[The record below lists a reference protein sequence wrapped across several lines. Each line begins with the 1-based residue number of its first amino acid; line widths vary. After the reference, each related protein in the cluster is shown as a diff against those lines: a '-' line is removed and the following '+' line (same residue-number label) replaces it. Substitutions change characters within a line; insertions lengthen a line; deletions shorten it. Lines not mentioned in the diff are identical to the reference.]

1 MIDGRLHRFH
11 DPGGS
16 VPDGR
21 IRKSRKRILLWVSAG
36 LGLLLVVAAGAA
48 GIAYTALNSNIRT
61 DSTTGRLLGPD
72 SSRPTQANAAQ
83 NILVIGSDSRAGE
96 NAGYGSSAGARS
108 DTTILLHIAR
118 DRRSAVA
125 VSLPRD
131 AMVDV
136 PACTL
141 PDGRVT
147 DPYFGMFNSAFEQG
161 GTACTIRTV
170 EALTDI
176 RIDHFVVVDFTGF
189 KMMVDAI
196 GGVPVCLSAPVTDK
210 DANLDLP
217 AGRQTLDGEQ
227 ALGYVRVRYALGD
240 GSDTARMGRQ
250 QDFLSAMAQQVESS
264 GVLLNPTR
272 LYPLLDAATSALTV
286 DPGLNSLDKLY
297 DLASSLSDMPSDRT
311 TFLTAPREPYAY
323 DHNRDQFKQPDAGQL
338 FEQLRDDQPVS
349 VTPPSSTPSSS
360 TAPSSAAPSSA
371 AQSTTAPTTTAA
383 AAAAAAASPVPTFT
397 GRTGSQDICAG
408 S

>member
-1 MIDGRLHRFH
+1 M
-11 DPGGS
+11 
-16 VPDGR
+16 PDGP
-21 IRKSRKRILLWVSAG
+21 IRTPRKRILRRLAAG
-36 LGLLLVVAAGAA
+36 LGLLLVVAVGAA
-48 GIAYTALNSNIRT
+48 LIGYAALNSNIRT

-72 SSRPTQANAAQ
+72 SSRPTQANGAQ
-83 NILVIGSDSRAGE
+83 NILVIGSDSRAGA
-96 NAGYGSSAGARS
+96 NSAYGSSAGARS
-108 DTTILLHIAR
+108 DTTILLHVAR
-118 DRRSAVA
+118 DRGSAVA

-147 DPYFGMFNSAFEQG
+147 DPYFGMFNSAFEKG

-176 RIDHFVVVDFTGF
+176 RIDHFVVVDFAGF
-189 KMMVDAI
+189 KKMVDAI

-250 QDFLSAMAQQVESS
+250 QDFLSSMVQQVESS

-323 DHNRDQFKQPDAGQL
+323 DHNRDQFKQPDANQL
-338 FEQLRDDQPVS
+338 FEQLRNDQPVS
-349 VTPPSSTPSSS
+349 VTPGSSASAGPASADTTSAGS
-360 TAPSSAAPSSA
+360 APSGAAP
-371 AQSTTAPTTTAA
+371 
-383 AAAAAAASPVPTFT
+383 AAAASPAPTFT
-397 GRTGSQDICAG
+397 GRTGSQDICAA

>member
-1 MIDGRLHRFH
+1 M
-11 DPGGS
+11 
-16 VPDGR
+16 PDGP
-21 IRKSRKRILLWVSAG
+21 IRTPRKRVLRWLAAG
-36 LGLLLVVAAGAA
+36 LGLLLVVAVGAA
-48 GIAYTALNSNIRT
+48 WIGYTALNSNIRT

-83 NILVIGSDSRAGE
+83 NILVIGSDSRAGA
-96 NAGYGSSAGARS
+96 NSSYGSSAGARS

-189 KMMVDAI
+189 KKMVDAI
-196 GGVPVCLSAPVTDK
+196 GGVPVCLNAPVTDK

-227 ALGYVRVRYALGD
+227 ALGYVRVRYTLGD

-250 QDFLSAMAQQVESS
+250 QDFLSSMVQQVESS

-323 DHNRDQFKQPDAGQL
+323 DHNRDQFKQPDAGRL
-338 FEQLRDDQPVS
+338 FEQLRNDQAVSVS
-349 VTPPSSTPSSS
+349 VTPAG
-360 TAPSSAAPSSA
+360 TAPSNTAPSN
-371 AQSTTAPTTTAA
+371 TAPSNSASVTAA
-383 AAAAAAASPVPTFT
+383 ATATVASPAPTFS
-397 GRTGSQDICAG
+397 GRTGSQDICGA